1 MQLHPQDVFM
11 DSILFIKLSEIIFV
25 DITEPVKVV
34 KIRFMRFQILTVT
47 SMKMTA
53 FWDIAPCSLTEMDRR
68 FRDVY
73 CPIVITLIMESV
85 RTSETSVYF

>member
-1 MQLHPQDVFM
+1 
-11 DSILFIKLSEIIFV
+11 V

-34 KIRFMRFQILTVT
+34 KICFMRFQILTVT

-53 FWDIAPCSLTEMDRR
+53 FWDIAPCNLTEVDRR

-73 CPIVITLIMESV
+73 CPIVMTLIMEAV
-85 RTSETSVYF
+85 RTSETSVYFKETTRRCIPEDCYLQYFF